1 MTRQRTKHI
10 VYSILLLFPI
20 LSAVTKHQSGEF
32 MYIAP
37 YMTTL
42 KNKKTGNNKDIHVNK
57 KYRTLTFRLDENIS
71 NKLEDE
77 AGSRQ
82 ISLNALTNQVLHR
95 FVEWDRYEQKTRM
108 IPVTMPILMEL
119 LNRITKEEIEN
130 IAKTVGK
137 NTVEEI
143 TLFVK
148 KKMDV
153 DSFVSWYLERM
164 ESCSV
169 IVEDKDDESHKMY
182 ILRHE
187 LGYNWSLLH
196 KTILESVFSQRLN
209 IPIETQISNGTLA
222 FRFRK

>member
-1 MTRQRTKHI
+1 
-10 VYSILLLFPI
+10 
-20 LSAVTKHQSGEF
+20 